1 LLRIHVNDPGHVGE
15 LRAALAE
22 GDCSTVPVSE
32 DTLLV
37 TFPLG
42 IDEDDARTELLF
54 FLRAWQARRP
64 EVEVELLR

>member
-1 LLRIHVNDPGHVGE
+1 M
-15 LRAALAE
+15 
-22 GDCSTVPVSE
+22 PVAE
-32 DTLLV
+32 DTLLA

-42 IDEDDARTELLF
+42 IDEADARTELLF